1 MAQHNTTGENSAGI
15 QGFAKQSSAVSVTEM
30 VMRAGIGMLAKEGG
44 IMVGFHEDEIGIG
57 EPGLQVLPIPKIRGD
72 HDFSLPGS
80 SGRADIEAEGCPYAV
95 MEKSKGLDEERTDL
109 EGLQGKRTH
118 LQAEEGALAKM
129 DPGKEANL
137 PLININ
143 GNIFFFQHPEGIMVD
158 VIIVEMG
165 EEDPVDLGW
174 QSVQSLA
181 AAAHG
186 AESGI
191 NQNVRIF
198 RLQKQAVPRAA
209 AAEGLKGKAHPIFS
223 VPLIYQECLLFHPP
237 PFT

>member
-1 MAQHNTTGENSAGI
+1 
-15 QGFAKQSSAVSVTEM
+15 
-30 VMRAGIGMLAKEGG
+30 
-44 IMVGFHEDEIGIG
+44 
-57 EPGLQVLPIPKIRGD
+57 
-72 HDFSLPGS
+72 
-80 SGRADIEAEGCPYAV
+80 

-198 RLQKQAVPRAA
+198 RLQKSPSHFFGPLDLPGVPAVPSSS
-209 AAEGLKGKAHPIFS
+209 LYMKFIPVFQ
-223 VPLIYQECLLFHPP
+223 LPP
-237 PFT
+237 PI